1 MKTLWSRKGATDP
14 RILRF
19 LQGDDPRV
27 DARLLPHDLRG
38 SAAHV
43 ESLRLAGLLE
53 DRDARHLIVG
63 LKAELASLPECLP
76 DDVEDGQTYLEARL
90 VERLGPRAGGI
101 HLGRSRNDQVAL
113 ALRLFI
119 RDEMLVLGCELGALM
134 RSFSTF
140 ARKYEAV
147 AWPGYTHMRRAMPST
162 LGQWSLSFL
171 SPLADDLELLPALYQ
186 SVNRSPLG
194 AGPGFGVPLALDRSA
209 SARRLGFSG
218 PDRSTVDA
226 VGGRVRHESRLGYW
240 LSSLAGTLERYYWD
254 LALFSTEE
262 FGYFRLSPALTT
274 GSSAMPQKRNP
285 DVIEIGRARCH
296 EIAERGHL
304 LSMLGRSLPSGYHR
318 DFQLSKPEL
327 LTLVDRGHELLAV
340 TAGVPPAVVPVRER
354 MAQALTPEVFATEAA
369 YVRAVEGRIPF
380 REAYRE
386 VQEQLDGGV
395 PLPVR
400 TASEILRP
408 EVLQML
414 TEIESGIETQMRW
427 MADQKAHIDNC
438 YDRLWESLP

>member
-1 MKTLWSRKGATDP
+1 MKTLWSRKGVTDP
-14 RILRF
+14 RTQRF
-19 LQGDDPRV
+19 LKGDDPRV

-43 ESLRLAGLLE
+43 ESLRLAGLME
-53 DRDARHLIVG
+53 EGDARHLIAG

-76 DDVEDGQTYLEARL
+76 DEVEDGQTYLEARL
-90 VERLGPRAGGI
+90 VERLGPRAGAI

-119 RDEMLVLGCELGALM
+119 RDEMLVLGCELGSLM
-134 RSFSTF
+134 RAFSTF
-140 ARKYEAV
+140 ARKYEAEV
-147 AWPGYTHMRRAMPST
+147 WPGYTHMRRAMPST

-194 AGPGFGVPLALDRSA
+194 AGPGFGVPLSLDRA
-209 SARRLGFSG
+209 IPARRLGFSG

-226 VGGRVRHESRLGYW
+226 VGGRVRHESRLAYW

-262 FGYFRLSPALTT
+262 FGYFRLSSALMT
-274 GSSAMPQKRNP
+274 GSSAMPQKQNP
-285 DVIEIGRARCH
+285 DVIEIGRARCR

-304 LSMLGRSLPSGYHR
+304 LSMLGRGLPSGYHR

-327 LTLVDRGHELLAV
+327 LTLVDRGHELLVV
-340 TAGVPPAVVPVRER
+340 TGEVPPAVLPVRER
-354 MAQALTPEVFATEAA
+354 MVQALTPEVFATEAA

-386 VQEQLDGGV
+386 IQKQLDQGV
-395 PLPVR
+395 SPVVR
-400 TASEILRP
+400 SASEILRP
-408 EVLQML
+408 EILKTL

-427 MADQKAHIDNC
+427 LADQRAQIDNC